1 MAQYD
6 LSLDVMLGAAWD
18 TQFNAIVLSGFDLEV
33 PLEMDLDADP
43 LHDDEVRLLSEDGA
57 YEAVLCASEPDVRAD
72 LEKNL
77 YIYRFRSVPPGLYR
91 IQVRTS
97 DQNWATV
104 ITDIMVGRKGVRIG
118 EAELEDKDPM
128 KILPTHAALPSAPE
142 SPLFAATGTLGAFVD
157 FIGIDS
163 KQGGD

>member
-1 MAQYD
+1 VAQD
-6 LSLDVMLGAAWD
+6 EQILDVMLGSPGDAQLN
-18 TQFNAIVLSGFDLEV
+18 TVILSGIDLEV

-57 YEAVLCASEPDVRAD
+57 YEAVLCASEPDVQAD

-91 IQVRTS
+91 IQVKTS
-97 DQNWATV
+97 DQAWATV
-104 ITDIMVGRKGVRIG
+104 ITDIVVGKKGARIG
-118 EAELEDKDPM
+118 DTELEDKDPE
-128 KILPTHAALPSAPE
+128 KIPLSPAAPPAAPAPPSLAE
-142 SPLFAATGTLGAFVD
+142 AGALSAFVD

-163 KQGGD
+163 KRGS